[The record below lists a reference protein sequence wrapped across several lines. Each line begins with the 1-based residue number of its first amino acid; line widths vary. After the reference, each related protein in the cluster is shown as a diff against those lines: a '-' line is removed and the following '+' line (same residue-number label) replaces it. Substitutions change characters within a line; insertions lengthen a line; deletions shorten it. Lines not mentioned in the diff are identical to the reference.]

1 MEINTDAL
9 WLKIFLHFHTYSEIS
24 ILNGNLDE
32 ANKRYRQ
39 YQDEK
44 TELINTIEELK
55 ERINKMTRD
64 KESLLRQIER
74 MSDER
79 DALKKDLSVMK
90 DLRAFNEELARKLK
104 DTQSQVQSLQE
115 EKENLLETIAHKDS
129 LFNIQQQKSETII
142 NTLNQRIVSLEKI
155 EVAYNEHQRLGI
167 NPEEYFRMQN
177 QLKELF
183 TNEGKILYSE
193 RIDTEKLTVMI
204 RDMRRKLQDFEALQ
218 KDYNQE
224 LALRQSAES
233 EKVDLTVSLR
243 SSEDQK
249 QQLLT
254 QIDTLKA
261 QHQAQTNEL
270 AQQAQSL
277 QSQHRSELTFLKEQL
292 IAAQRSIT
300 FISLLP
306 FTALILSFS
315 SIYRESSSC
324 REELLTNR
332 EASQK
337 EFSTLWKS
345 IQELNDLDLLKDKSI
360 QDLIADRDR
369 AILERD
375 HAQNRVKML
384 TVQCESLQ
392 REMEEIDN
400 DLLVAVESE
409 ESKMSTTVTMNHL
422 CISLLTFRT

>member
-1 MEINTDAL
+1 MHYGMHYG
-9 WLKIFLHFHTYSEIS
+9 LKYSFIYTYSEIS

-300 FISLLP
+300 FISLP
-306 FTALILSFS
+306 TNIPCSYSF
-315 SIYRESSSC
+315 YFFY
-324 REELLTNR
+324 T
-332 EASQK
+332 
-337 EFSTLWKS
+337 
-345 IQELNDLDLLKDKSI
+345 
-360 QDLIADRDR
+360 
-369 AILERD
+369 
-375 HAQNRVKML
+375 
-384 TVQCESLQ
+384 
-392 REMEEIDN
+392 
-400 DLLVAVESE
+400 
-409 ESKMSTTVTMNHL
+409 
-422 CISLLTFRT
+422 

>member
-1 MEINTDAL
+1 MEINTDALWDAL
-9 WLKIFLHFHTYSEIS
+9 WLKIFLHIYTYSEIS

-79 DALKKDLSVMK
+79 DALKKDLTVMK

-155 EVAYNEHQRLGI
+155 EIAYNEHQRLGI

-233 EKVDLTVSLR
+233 EKVDLAVSLR

-300 FISLLP
+300 FISLP
-306 FTALILSFS
+306 TNIPCSYSF
-315 SIYRESSSC
+315 YFFY
-324 REELLTNR
+324 T
-332 EASQK
+332 
-337 EFSTLWKS
+337 
-345 IQELNDLDLLKDKSI
+345 
-360 QDLIADRDR
+360 
-369 AILERD
+369 
-375 HAQNRVKML
+375 
-384 TVQCESLQ
+384 
-392 REMEEIDN
+392 
-400 DLLVAVESE
+400 
-409 ESKMSTTVTMNHL
+409 
-422 CISLLTFRT
+422 